1 MNIQP
6 FLLALLPFVA
16 ASSAAQDIAQVDLQA
31 LLELE
36 ALVTKH
42 DDTKGLLQATGAYPV
57 AEVHGEAT
65 VGFLGRLTSGVS
77 ETEWRAWAANEEAV
91 TAGACRQGIASFRV
105 NAYALDVLWQTPMAL
120 VELASRAVPDVNKV
134 RYGTRV
140 DSVHAGFNLPQPYH
154 GEGVLIGVL
163 DWGFDYT
170 HPMFRDTTL
179 TDSRIRAVWDQYRQ
193 AGPAPGDFGYGTVAE
208 SALDIQLMESDTSNV
223 YGYCHTRHPRG
234 RNCRGKRRRNRAQRH
249 GAGGRILVCH
259 AHGG

>member
-91 TAGACRQGIASFRV
+91 TAGACRK
-105 NAYALDVLWQTPMAL
+105 VL
-120 VELASRAVPDVNKV
+120 R
-134 RYGTRV
+134 R
-140 DSVHAGFNLPQPYH
+140 
-154 GEGVLIGVL
+154 
-163 DWGFDYT
+163 
-170 HPMFRDTTL
+170 
-179 TDSRIRAVWDQYRQ
+179 
-193 AGPAPGDFGYGTVAE
+193 FG
-208 SALDIQLMESDTSNV
+208 
-223 YGYCHTRHPRG
+223 
-234 RNCRGKRRRNRAQRH
+234 
-249 GAGGRILVCH
+249 
-259 AHGG
+259 